1 MGPYYIIYR
10 GLIINIELYL
20 LRYFFSASAYQKY
33 ASFVEKKFLKDNSPD
48 IHRIFTSIGNWHSKF
63 PNKDVSSV
71 ADFRVFHYT
80 LFPPT
85 SEKESEATENLLGK
99 LGQMQP
105 EEAIA
110 QDFLIEHLRRSK
122 AVGVSLL
129 ALDVSEGRKPFSAL
143 LEGMEDLKTIRLPQ
157 EVASNEFV
165 TVSEEGGF
173 PDQGFRWRLGALN
186 RSLGSLRR
194 GDNGFV
200 HARPEAGK
208 TTFALSE
215 GTSMALQAESGP
227 AIYFNNEQP
236 GELMYYRAVQA
247 YLGINT
253 ETFFKYKA
261 KAIQKFREQ
270 IGDRFHI
277 YDSAYM
283 QRKDVERVCRTYNP
297 ALLVFDQ
304 LPKIKGFQ
312 DDRHDLE
319 MGAVFQWAR
328 ELAKEYGP
336 TIGLC
341 QTGGSGEGKKWLEM
355 DDVANSKTS
364 MQAEADWI
372 IGIGKSHQEGLES
385 IRHISISKNKLLG
398 DHDTDPKQRH
408 GKFEV
413 RINPLICRYEDL

>member
-1 MGPYYIIYR
+1 MKS
-10 GLIINIELYL
+10 NTELYL
-20 LRYFFSASAYQKY
+20 LKAMFAYESYGKY
-33 ASFVEKKFLKDNSPD
+33 YRFVEAKFLKDNSPT
-48 IHRIFTSIGNWHSKF
+48 IHRLFTGINAWHTKF
-63 PNKDVSSV
+63 PATDVDSV
-71 ADFRVFHYT
+71 ESFHLFYLT
-80 LFPPT
+80 LFPLT
-85 SEKESEATENLLGK
+85 SDNEAQEVDNLFAKLSQIEVNPQITE
-99 LGQMQP
+99 
-105 EEAIA
+105 
-110 QDFLIEHLRRSK
+110 DFITEHRHR
-122 AVGVSLL
+122 AAATDISLL
-129 ALDVSEGRKPFSAL
+129 ALNVAEGRKPFLAL
-143 LEGMEDLKTIRLPQ
+143 LEGIEDLKSVQLPQ
-157 EVASNEFV
+157 EQSLNEFV
-165 TVSEEGGF
+165 AVSDEGGF
-173 PDQGFRWRLGALN
+173 PPQGLRWRLSALN
-186 RSLGSLRR
+186 RALGSLRK

-208 TTFALSE
+208 TTLALSE
-215 GTSMALQAESGP
+215 STHMALQSEGP

-247 YLGINT
+247 YLGINA

-261 KAIQKFREQ
+261 KAIKKFKEQ

-283 QRKDVERVCRTYNP
+283 QRKDVERICRAYNP

-355 DDVANSKTS
+355 DDVANSKTA

-372 IGIGKSHQEGLES
+372 VGIGKSHQEGLES

-398 DHDTDPKQRH
+398 DPDTDPTLRH

-413 RINPLICRYEDL
+413 RINPAICRYEDL